1 MHRADTYLG
10 ASPSGLP
17 WGEDPQG
24 ACHEPSGTSCL
35 DSQVAKLR
43 PHLLAYFGHRFGQ
56 HLKEQRSKKMRMCG
70 AGLQKHMQ
78 KCTLDLS
85 ICTDTSTLTHTLTCT
100 RAHLIC
106 QVAQTQAHSHTHTHM
121 LMCTL
126 DLSSCTDTSTLTHTL
141 TCTRAHLICQVAQT
155 QAHSHTTSHTHAHT
169 NTQILHSAQAYT
181 HFHAHAH
188 AHTHIHHSAQTN
200 TLTHT
205 HTHTHTR
212 PFTFRGTHLIAP
224 ALAPANQPGVE
235 RHLQTR

>member
-106 QVAQTQAHSHTHTHM
+106 QVAQTQAHSHT
-121 LMCTL
+121 
-126 DLSSCTDTSTLTHTL
+126 
-141 TCTRAHLICQVAQT
+141 
-155 QAHSHTTSHTHAHT
+155 TSHTHAHT